1 MFVDLNFRCR
11 YADVCWLII
20 SWQFIT
26 MGYVGDLGVS
36 LAALSS
42 FFVQLFV
49 SLVLFNTQNIIIVS
63 EMVKGL
69 NFYPM

>member
-1 MFVDLNFRCR
+1 MVLDPDFRCR

-26 MGYVGDLGVS
+26 MGCVGDLGVS

-49 SLVLFNTQNIIIVS
+49 
-63 EMVKGL
+63 
-69 NFYPM
+69 